1 MVLYWIDDVRC
12 NFFVT
17 GVHNSSAHSVGGPSR
32 YVILSDQLPVHY
44 KLDSVITGAYIS
56 LYKQGSADNTE
67 LARQSVQDVLNG
79 EYITYNNRVLYYC

>member
-1 MVLYWIDDVRC
+1 M
-12 NFFVT
+12 
-17 GVHNSSAHSVGGPSR
+17 GGPSR

-67 LARQSVQDVLNG
+67 LARQSVQGVLNG
-79 EYITYNNRVLYYC
+79 EYIAYSNRVLYYC